1 MLHTKKDDGF
11 WLPLCTFSEFI
22 CYDDGCHLRKFAQN
36 VRRQPLSAI
45 TQKLATTEIVI
56 DRMHFKGHK
65 DSWCRETCD
74 PSKFEELKKVRLN
87 VVYPLAFRGKNK
99 RDSLPGVADSPVIE
113 AAQCKHYLF
122 DTLTANHC
130 FVL

>member
-22 CYDDGCHLRKFAQN
+22 CYDDGAIYESLHRMYADN
-36 VRRQPLSAI
+36 LSAI
-45 TQKLATTEIVI
+45 TQKLATTEIGI

-74 PSKFEELKKVRLN
+74 PSKFEELKK
-87 VVYPLAFRGKNK
+87 
-99 RDSLPGVADSPVIE
+99 
-113 AAQCKHYLF
+113 
-122 DTLTANHC
+122 
-130 FVL
+130 